1 VIACIRDDTAQP
13 NRRKEMKRTIGFVS
27 ITLMAVLTTAC
38 GHKDG
43 TAGANADSTAA
54 AANDSTASS
63 SSAPVAKADG
73 AILDACALVTQ
84 ADAESILSVPAKL
97 SEREKDDKYA
107 SHCSY
112 EAIDQT
118 SGVNLLGVEIHNDE
132 DANDARTGLGMN
144 RKMYSSDTSG
154 NVYVYEAL
162 SGIGEDAFMVTNKIP
177 ATMPPE
183 MYGMLTDQQMVF
195 AVKGAKDIH
204 IITSYSGKPRTAD
217 ALKALAKKLADHI

>member
-1 VIACIRDDTAQP
+1 
-13 NRRKEMKRTIGFVS
+13 MKRTIGFVS
-27 ITLMAVLTTAC
+27 IALMAALSTAC

-43 TAGANADSTAA
+43 ASPAGANADSMAA
-54 AANDSTASS
+54 AANESAVASA
-63 SSAPVAKADG
+63 SAPAAKADS

-84 ADAESILSVPAKL
+84 ADAESILGVPAKL
-97 SEREKDDKYA
+97 SEREKDDKHA

-112 EAIDQT
+112 EAVDQT

-132 DANDARTGLGMN
+132 DANDARTGLGME

-154 NVYVYEAL
+154 NIYAYEAL
-162 SGIGEDAFMVTNKIP
+162 SGIGDDAFMVTNKIP

-183 MYGMLTDQQMVF
+183 MYGMLTDQQMLF

-217 ALKALAKKLADHI
+217 TLKALGKKLADNL

>member
-1 VIACIRDDTAQP
+1 
-13 NRRKEMKRTIGFVS
+13 MKRTIGFVS
-27 ITLMAVLTTAC
+27 IALMTALTTAC

-43 TAGANADSTAA
+43 AATASANADSTAA
-54 AANDSTASS
+54 AANESAAAS
-63 SSAPVAKADG
+63 SSAPVAKADA
-73 AILDACALVTQ
+73 AILDACGLVTQ
-84 ADAESILSVPAKL
+84 ADAESILGVPAKL

-112 EAIDQT
+112 EAADQT

-132 DANDARTGLGMN
+132 DANDARTGLGIN
-144 RKMYSSDTSG
+144 RKMYSSDASA

-162 SGIGEDAFMVTNKIP
+162 SGIGDDAFMVTNKIP

-183 MYGMLTDQQMVF
+183 MYGMLQDQQMLF

-217 ALKALAKKLADHI
+217 ALKALAKKLADNI

>member
-1 VIACIRDDTAQP
+1 
-13 NRRKEMKRTIGFVS
+13 M
-27 ITLMAVLTTAC
+27 
-38 GHKDG
+38 
-43 TAGANADSTAA
+43 
-54 AANDSTASS
+54 
-63 SSAPVAKADG
+63 AKADA
-73 AILDACALVTQ
+73 AILDACGLVTQ
-84 ADAESILSVPAKL
+84 ADAESILGVPAKL

-112 EAIDQT
+112 EAADQT

-132 DANDARTGLGMN
+132 DANDARTGLGIN
-144 RKMYSSDTSG
+144 RKMYSSDASA

-162 SGIGEDAFMVTNKIP
+162 SGIGDDAFMVTNKIP

-183 MYGMLTDQQMVF
+183 MYGMLQDQQMLF

-217 ALKALAKKLADHI
+217 ALKALAKKLADNI